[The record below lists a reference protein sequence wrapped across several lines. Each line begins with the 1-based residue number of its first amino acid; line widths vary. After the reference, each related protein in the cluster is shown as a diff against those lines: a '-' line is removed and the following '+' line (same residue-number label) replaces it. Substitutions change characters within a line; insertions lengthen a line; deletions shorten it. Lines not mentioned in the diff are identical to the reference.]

1 MSDETLFR
9 EVDEEVRREELENIW
24 NKYGSWF
31 MALCLGIIVAVAGIK
46 GWQYYQKTQAEA
58 GGKAYFDAVEKLK
71 TDKAANADEVF
82 AKIVQNHAGFGS
94 LARLQMAAAKAKSG
108 KIADAVLAYDAIA
121 ADTSVDIPLRQLA
134 DIKAAYLLADT
145 TGLEQLKKRL
155 APYSDAHSPWRNA
168 AREILAIGAYRASDY
183 PQAAQQL
190 QDILA
195 DIQASPA
202 ARQRATMFLAILT
215 PRLKAKGKSN

>member
-1 MSDETLFR
+1 LSDETLFR
-9 EVDEEVRREELENIW
+9 EVDEEVRRDELENIW

-31 MALCLGIIVAVAGIK
+31 VALCLGVVVAVAGIK

-71 TDKAANADEVF
+71 TDKTADADKVF
-82 AKIVQNHAGFGS
+82 AKVIKTHAGFAS
-94 LARLQMAAAKAKSG
+94 LARLQQAAAKVKSG
-108 KIADAVLAYDAIA
+108 KIADAVLDYDAIA
-121 ADTSVDIPLRQLA
+121 ADAAIDSPLRQLA

-155 APYSDAHSPWRNA
+155 SPYSDAHSPWRNA

-183 PQAAQQL
+183 PLAAQQL
-190 QDILA
+190 KDILA

-202 ARQRATMFLAILT
+202 SRQRATMFLAVLT
-215 PRLKAKGKSN
+215 PRLKGEGKSN